1 VTSTV
6 LTTTATAAR
15 PAAPWR
21 ALPVLLLGAFLPI
34 LDAFIVN
41 VGLATIGH
49 ELRAGA
55 AALELTVSGY
65 GVAYACSLVVGGRL
79 GDRFGRRRLFIAG
92 LAAFTAASTACG
104 LAPNVPALIGF
115 RVCQGLA
122 AALMFPQVLGSI
134 QANFTGPDRQRAL
147 AGFGAMAGAGG
158 AVGQLAGGALLAADV
173 AGLSWRPLFLV
184 NLPVGLVALV
194 LAPRLVPETRAAV
207 AARLDVP
214 GAVALAGTIALL
226 LAPLTLGRAEGW
238 PLWAWLCLAAV
249 APAAAG
255 FVLVQHRQ
263 ERSGGTPLLPP
274 SLLRLP
280 LARRALLA
288 CLTFATCIGGFLFAI
303 SITMQV
309 AHGFGPM
316 RAGLCMAPCALA
328 FLGVSLFVGR
338 WVARYG
344 AGVLVLGGIVFAAGL
359 AALGGVLAA
368 TRGPLAPVG
377 VAVPLGIVGVGWA
390 MVLTPVIGYVLAGL
404 PADRAGLAGG
414 VLSTALQIGLAV
426 GASVVGSVLYG
437 VAGAHPDAGH
447 WRQATLVALAVET
460 GLALA
465 TAAACARL
473 RRTGKRHGGRLHRTG

>member
-1 VTSTV
+1 VTISV
-6 LTTTATAAR
+6 LAQTTTPTR

-41 VGLATIGH
+41 VGLATMGQSLH
-49 ELRAGA
+49 AGA

-65 GVAYACSLVVGGRL
+65 GLAYACTLVLGGRL
-79 GDRFGRRRLFIAG
+79 GDRFGRRRLFLAG
-92 LAAFTAASTACG
+92 LAGFTAASAACG
-104 LAPNVPALIGF
+104 LAPDVAALIGF
-115 RVCQGLA
+115 RICQGLA

-147 AGFGAMAGAGG
+147 AGFGAVAGAGG
-158 AVGQLAGGALLAADV
+158 AVGQLVGGALLAADV

-184 NLPVGLVALV
+184 NLPVGVVALV
-194 LAPRLVPETRAAV
+194 LAPRLLPETRAAV

-226 LAPLTLGRAEGW
+226 LVPLTLGRAEGW

-255 FVLVQHRQ
+255 FALSQRRQ

-280 LARRALLA
+280 VARRALLA
-288 CLTFATCIGGFLFAI
+288 CLTFATCIGGFLFAT

-309 AHGFGPM
+309 ANGFGPM
-316 RAGLCMAPCALA
+316 RAGLCMAPCAVA
-328 FLGVSLFVGR
+328 FLAVSLRVGR
-338 WVARYG
+338 WVSRYG
-344 AGVLVLGGIVFAAGL
+344 AAVLVLGGLVFAAGL
-359 AALGGVLAA
+359 AGLGAVVA
-368 TRGPLAPVG
+368 TSRGTLAPVA
-377 VAVPLGIVGVGWA
+377 VAVPLAVVGFGWA
-390 MVLTPVIGYVLAGL
+390 MVLTPIIGYVLAVL

-414 VLSTALQIGLAV
+414 VLSTAMQVGLAV
-426 GASVVGSVLYG
+426 GASVVGSVLFG
-437 VAGAHPDAGH
+437 VAGAHPHRAD
-447 WRQATLVALAVET
+447 WRHATLVALALEL

-465 TAAACARL
+465 TALACARL
-473 RRTGKRHGGRLHRTG
+473 RVRR